1 MGRLVKC
8 QYCEDK
14 VDKDEAYVYK
24 KKNYHEK
31 CFQQWEQEKNDRE
44 HLYAYITELYRIDR
58 PTPFMMKQI
67 KDYFEDGYKY
77 KGMELS
83 LNYFYDTLGNR
94 PQDGQGLGIIP
105 YVYEDAKN
113 HYIKQQ
119 KIARA
124 LVNSPIENDEIVV
137 EIDTTPTRKKKYI
150 DIDSI

>member
-8 QYCEDK
+8 QYCEEK
-14 VDKDEAYVYK
+14 VDKDTAYVYK

-31 CFQQWEQEKNDRE
+31 CFKQWEQEKADRE
-44 HLYAYITELYRIDR
+44 KLYEYITKIYRIEM

-67 KDYFEDGYKY
+67 KDYYEAGYKY

-113 HYIKQQ
+113 HYIKQR
-119 KIARA
+119 KIADS
-124 LVNSPIENDEIVV
+124 VNTKTHEELTV
-137 EIDTTPTRKKKYI
+137 EIDTNTKRKKNLI